1 MSSSKEFYKEG
12 STENISEIVKE
23 TETRSFQ
30 FSSDTYKQ
38 TNLIQKNWPNSGTV
52 HNQEWKTK
60 QPWLNVNWITI
71 LKPWVSNTTKL
82 KKNLKNNRP

>member
-52 HNQEWKTK
+52 HNQE
-60 QPWLNVNWITI
+60 
-71 LKPWVSNTTKL
+71 
-82 KKNLKNNRP
+82 